1 MSLSP
6 DWDFSAKEHPI
17 HQDCNNA
24 RLAYWVGWRAVLAK
38 EAGVGNLSSTAK
50 IASSI
55 VLVLINSPLVVA
67 LVLVFKPASF
77 ASFKN
82 PVPGAVVK
90 EASASKS

>member
-1 MSLSP
+1 M
-6 DWDFSAKEHPI
+6 
-17 HQDCNNA
+17 
-24 RLAYWVGWRAVLAK
+24 
-38 EAGVGNLSSTAK
+38 GNLSSTAK